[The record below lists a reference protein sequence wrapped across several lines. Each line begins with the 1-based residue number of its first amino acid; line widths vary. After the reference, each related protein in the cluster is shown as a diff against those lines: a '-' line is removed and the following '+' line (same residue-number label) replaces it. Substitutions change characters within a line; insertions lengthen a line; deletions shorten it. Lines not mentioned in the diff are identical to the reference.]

1 MDRSPGQRL
10 IRLSVSV
17 FMLAGAFGC
26 APGRGLDGSGG
37 GQDEAARGLDA
48 IAAGIDG
55 VSPELSG
62 LQVVVLDG
70 GVPVFSYAKGVAR
83 VAADG
88 SEAPLLKTHKVRI
101 ASISKL
107 VLTVGLMRLAEAGD
121 VDLDAD
127 VSGYVG
133 FPIRNPA
140 FPETPITLRQIL
152 SHTSSIRDAD
162 RYWIGEGEVFSDFFL
177 EDGKY
182 FDGAAHFARGEGKGP
197 GAYFEYSNLN
207 FGVAAAVIER
217 VSGERFDQYM
227 QTHVFAPLGL
237 EVGFSPC
244 DITRRDPDLLAS
256 LFRRTDDEGDWAPD
270 APWRAQVDGARIG
283 CYVGMPAIDRNDAPP
298 ETYLEDYAAGSNPTY
313 FSPQGGLRAS
323 AEDLSVIM
331 RLLINGGELNG
342 VRILKQETV
351 DAMLTPV
358 WRYDP
363 AAPNGTTSGTDQT
376 DSPFAGLMTSYGLS
390 VNLADL
396 QAWGLTKDRRIVAGH
411 LGEAYG
417 LLGQF
422 WFDPE
427 TGDGIVALITG
438 TADNPET
445 APVGTSSLYRPEEEI
460 LKWWLA
466 TFDVE

>member
-1 MDRSPGQRL
+1 
-10 IRLSVSV
+10 
-17 FMLAGAFGC
+17 MLGAAFGC
-26 APGRGLDGSGG
+26 APGGDLAGSGG
-37 GQDEAARGLDA
+37 GKVDSAAAARGLDA
-48 IAAGIDG
+48 IVAGVEGI
-55 VSPELSG
+55 SPELSG

-83 VAADG
+83 VGPEG
-88 SEAPLLKTHKVRI
+88 SETPLLKTHKVRV

-107 VLTVGLMRLAEAGD
+107 VMTIGLMRLVETGA

-127 VSGYVG
+127 VSVYVG

-140 FPETPITLRQIL
+140 FSETPITLRQVL

-162 RYWIGEGEVFSDFFL
+162 RYWLGEGETFSDFFL

-182 FDGAAHFARGEGKGP
+182 FDGAAHFASGEDKAP
-197 GAYFEYSNLN
+197 GQYFEYSNLN
-207 FGVAAAVIER
+207 FGIAAAVIER
-217 VSGERFDQYM
+217 VSGERFDRYM

-256 LFRRTDDEGDWAPD
+256 LFRRNDEDGDWTPEG
-270 APWRAQVDGARIG
+270 PWRAQVDGARVA
-283 CYVGMPAIDRNDAPP
+283 CYVGMPAIDRNDVPP
-298 ETYLEDYAAGSNPTY
+298 ETYLEDYVAGSNPTF

-323 AEDLSVIM
+323 AEDLGVIM
-331 RLLINGGELNG
+331 RLLTNGGELNG
-342 VRILKQETV
+342 VRIIKQDTV
-351 DAMLTPV
+351 DAMLAPV
-358 WRYDP
+358 WGYNP

-396 QAWGLTKDRRIVAGH
+396 QPWGLTKDRRIVAGH

-422 WFDPE
+422 WFDPK

-460 LKWWLA
+460 MKWWLA